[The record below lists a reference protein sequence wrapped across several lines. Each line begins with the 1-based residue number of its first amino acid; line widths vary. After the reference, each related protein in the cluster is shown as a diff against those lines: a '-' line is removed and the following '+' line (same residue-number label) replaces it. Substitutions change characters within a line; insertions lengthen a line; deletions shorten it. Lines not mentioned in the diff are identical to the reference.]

1 MKTLR
6 KIIEIDEE
14 LCNGC
19 GECVPACAE
28 GAIEIVDGKARLAAE
43 RYCDGLGACLG
54 NCPTGALRIIEREA
68 EEFDEEAV
76 EKFLQE
82 KPRHTEV
89 EEERSLPCGCPS
101 TQVMALDQP
110 AATPCDTANRP
121 RIEAPSASCLSHWPI
136 QIRLVPPTAPFL
148 KNADLVVAAD
158 CTAAA
163 YPDFQRDF
171 VKGRALLL
179 GCPKFDDA
187 ADYVRRFSEIF
198 RKTDIRSVT
207 TVTMEV
213 PCCQG
218 LPMIVKKGMEAA
230 GKDLLLKQVVVGIR
244 GTIQPGKGKGGENG
258 Q

>member
-1 MKTLR
+1 MQMKILR

-28 GAIEIVDGKARLAAE
+28 GAIVISGGKARLAAE

-54 NCPTGALRIIEREA
+54 HCPTGALKIVGRDA

-76 EKFLQE
+76 EQFLYE
-82 KPRHTEV
+82 RKGHTETQ
-89 EEERSLPCGCPS
+89 EERSLPCGCPS
-101 TQVMALDQP
+101 TRVMSIEQPQPVSCDQ
-110 AATPCDTANRP
+110 ANMP
-121 RIEAPSASCLSHWPI
+121 RIEAPSASYLSHWPI
-136 QIRLVPPTAPFL
+136 QIRLVPPTAGFL
-148 KNADLVVAAD
+148 RNADLVVAAD

-163 YPDFQRDF
+163 HPNFQRDF
-171 VKGRALLL
+171 VQGRVLLL

-187 ADYVRRFSEIF
+187 EDYIKRFSEIF
-198 RKTDIRSVT
+198 RKADIRSVT

-218 LPMIVKKGMEAA
+218 FPVIVKRGMEAA
-230 GKDLLLKQVVVGIR
+230 GKDVPLKQVVVGIS
-244 GTIQPGKGKGGENG
+244 GTTKKREGNG
-258 Q
+258 AA

>member
-28 GAIEIVDGKARLAAE
+28 GAIEIVEGKARLAAE

-54 NCPTGALRIIEREA
+54 NCPTGALKIIEREA

-76 EKFLQE
+76 EQFLQE
-82 KPRHTEV
+82 RQGHT
-89 EEERSLPCGCPS
+89 EERSLPCGCPS
-101 TQVMALDQP
+101 TRVMSLEQPPTVACDQ
-110 AATPCDTANRP
+110 ANMP
-121 RIEAPSASCLSHWPI
+121 RMEEAPSASYLSHWPI
-136 QIRLVPPTAPFL
+136 QIRLVPPTAGFL
-148 KNADLVVAAD
+148 RNADLLVAAD

-163 YPDFQRDF
+163 HPNFQRDLL
-171 VKGRALLL
+171 KGKVLLL
-179 GCPKFDDA
+179 GCPKFDDPE
-187 ADYVRRFSEIF
+187 DCVKRFSEIF
-198 RKTDIRSVT
+198 RKADIRSVT

-218 LPMIVKKGMEAA
+218 LPVIVKKGMEAA
-230 GKDLLLKQVVVGIR
+230 GKDVPLKQVVVGIR
-244 GTIQPGKGKGGENG
+244 GTIQKRKK
-258 Q
+258 